1 MSNDRRKIHAT
12 FPFDD
17 VIDTTKKEQ
26 KSLKVCRRIIYLM
39 NACLLSPELKQR
51 ITELESTNR
60 TMKEDNHTMKENN
73 RSMQD
78 TINTMKEDNRSMQ
91 DTIHFMQ
98 MERLD
103 LYIGNML
110 VDFVEKIYRDRRSS
124 LPPGTGND
132 PSHST
137 TRHAQ
142 AAQQIRKK
150 DLVEMG
156 IAPKYYDALQMFSKV
171 YNPRPDLR
179 VKLTWQQYNEAR
191 NSQAHDTRIAFAKL
205 LLSPHFQRTEH
216 HQYCYWSGL
225 FPICYGQT
233 VEQVAK
239 SNGGND
245 SADWIR
251 KATAGE
257 DDNKEEWKAYY
268 GGITLWPSIMAI
280 LHIPFLKKPR
290 PLLSARHRVPF
301 STMKG
306 RF

>member
-1 MSNDRRKIHAT
+1 MAVSLTVQLTPPHASSTLSSLSPHSFLQDPQTLSSFRRKTKLNLRTTDQKNFSLDPQSRSNERTISEYHDRVLREMSNDRRKIHAT

-179 VKLTWQQYNEAR
+179 VKLT
-191 NSQAHDTRIAFAKL
+191 
-205 LLSPHFQRTEH
+205 
-216 HQYCYWSGL
+216 
-225 FPICYGQT
+225 
-233 VEQVAK
+233 
-239 SNGGND
+239 
-245 SADWIR
+245 
-251 KATAGE
+251 
-257 DDNKEEWKAYY
+257 
-268 GGITLWPSIMAI
+268 
-280 LHIPFLKKPR
+280 
-290 PLLSARHRVPF
+290 
-301 STMKG
+301 
-306 RF
+306 